1 MIKKC
6 ATALAVACSC
16 VLLSGCGENAAQI
29 KVVFTTGFSDKE
41 VFRIEDTVCTLKEAK
56 AYLVNTQ
63 EGYEESFGSD
73 IWGHAAGSGTV
84 QDRLKDSVLA
94 KIAQIKAMDI
104 LAAENGITLDEKD
117 LKKTEEAA
125 DEYYASLTE
134 ADIKA
139 MDGITKEEIAAIYRD
154 HALAD
159 KLYDYIIRDIN
170 PEISDDEARTITVK
184 QILIKT
190 YSLDAGGNRVE
201 FDDSKMA
208 AAKAKAD
215 SVYVQLSEG
224 ADFDKLIADYNE
236 AEESVISFGKGG
248 VEPAYEEVAFNLG
261 NDEVSKVV
269 KTDDGYVIIKC
280 ISTFNREETEA
291 NKVKIVEERKREVFG
306 EKYDH
311 FVATMNKQLNERLWN
326 SVTLVDDPNV
336 TTKSL
341 MEVYQK
347 HIK

>member
-1 MIKKC
+1 M
-6 ATALAVACSC
+6 AVACSC
-16 VLLSGCGENAAQI
+16 ALLSGCGKDSTPV
-29 KVVFTTGFSDKE
+29 KVVFTTGFSDSE

-63 EGYEESFGSD
+63 KGYEESFGKD
-73 IWGHAAGSGTV
+73 IWERSAGSGTV
-84 QDRLKDSVLA
+84 RDRLKDSVLA

-104 LAAENGITLDEKD
+104 LAEKNGITLDEKD
-117 LKKTEEAA
+117 LRKVSEAA
-125 DEYYASLTE
+125 SEYYASLSD
-134 ADIKA
+134 ADKKA
-139 MDGITKEEIAAIYRD
+139 MDEITEEDIVEIYKD

-159 KLYDYIIRDIN
+159 KLYDYLIKDIN
-170 PEISDDEARTITVK
+170 PEISDDEARRITVK
-184 QILIKT
+184 QIVIKT

-201 FDDSKMA
+201 YDDSKKA

-215 SVYVQLSEG
+215 SVSAELSGG
-224 ADFDKLIADYNE
+224 ADFDKLIADYSE
-236 AEESVISFGKGG
+236 AEESVISFGKGE

-269 KTDDGYVIIKC
+269 ETSEGYVIIKC

-291 NKVKIVEERKREVFG
+291 NKVEIVEKRKREVFG
-306 EKYDH
+306 EKYDND
-311 FVATMNKQLNERLWN
+311 VADMNKQLNERLWS
-326 SVTLVDDPNV
+326 SVTLVDDPEV

-341 MEVYQK
+341 MEVYKK